1 MKLLILHASAGNGHH
16 RAAEALV
23 AAASAAGHTAVLRDI
38 LDFVPALFRK
48 TYATG
53 YLNLVRTA
61 PELWGYFFTQTDR
74 KAQRPAE
81 RRVRSV
87 FNKLNALSFYSFL
100 REEQPDAVLCTHF
113 LPLELIGSLPPH
125 RRHNLPLFGVVTD
138 YAAHALWYCDSV
150 NAYYVATE
158 EARRQLRRKGQ
169 PAAGLVNTGIPVMPK
184 FATRVTP
191 AVGRERLGLR
201 PDVPAVLVL
210 SGGYGVGPT
219 LEMLRAC
226 VAEPPPCQLLVVAG
240 KNPELEQ
247 AAKHMLA
254 GTKLT
259 ATVYGFVDNVHELMD
274 AADLIISK
282 PGGLSTAEAL
292 AKGRPMVIVEPIPG
306 QEQRNAEWLLENG
319 AAVRLHEAVDTSWKL
334 GTLLA
339 DPPRL
344 AALAGNAAKL
354 GRPNAAAD
362 ILADVVRR
370 CGA

>member
-1 MKLLILHASAGNGHH
+1 MKLLILHASAGNGHR
-16 RAAEALV
+16 RAADALV
-23 AAASAAGHTAVLRDI
+23 AAATAAGHTAVLRDI
-38 LDFVPALFRK
+38 LDFVPLLFRK

-61 PELWGYFFTQTDR
+61 PELWGYFFTQSDR

-81 RRVRSV
+81 RRVRTV
-87 FNKLNALSFYSFL
+87 FNKLNALSFYGFL
-100 REEQPDAVLCTHF
+100 RDEKPDAVLCTHF
-113 LPLELIGSLPPH
+113 LPLELIGSLKPH
-125 RRHNLPLFGVVTD
+125 HRHNLPLFGVVTD

-169 PAAGLVNTGIPVMPK
+169 PSTGLVNTGIPVMPE
-184 FATRVTP
+184 FSTRTTP
-191 AVGRERLGLR
+191 AAGRARLGLQS
-201 PDVPAVLVL
+201 DLPAALLL

-240 KNPELEQ
+240 KNPEMEA
-247 AAKHMLA
+247 AAKEVIA
-254 GTKLT
+254 GSSLK
-259 ATVYGFVDNVHELMD
+259 ATVFGFVNNVHELMD
-274 AADLIISK
+274 ASDVIISK

-292 AKGRPMVIVEPIPG
+292 AKGRPMMIVEPIPG

-334 GTLLA
+334 GTLLS
-339 DPPRL
+339 DPARMGAL
-344 AALAGNAAKL
+344 AAHAAQL
-354 GRPNAAAD
+354 GRPHAAVE
-362 ILADVVRR
+362 ILADVVHRI
-370 CGA
+370 GV